1 MAWVLRGSSRCDFF
15 SASSKSSC
23 VKGLPLVSV
32 CCVCG
37 CEPPDFM
44 DCERRPTLDEGPGLM
59 DSWVCWRDSP
69 TAGRQLLSPVL
80 WSRGIGDPTLTLLTI
95 CNIGFVIYIFLNLS
109 HVARCPRD
117 LHAGAGGLETL
128 AALGVGAVL
137 AAGEAGAHG
146 RVLALIAL
154 TSPGVGEGEGF
165 QLFLMLF
172 RNGTAVLQ
180 LRHLLAGLVDIAVFA
195 RA

>member
-1 MAWVLRGSSRCDFF
+1 
-15 SASSKSSC
+15 
-23 VKGLPLVSV
+23 
-32 CCVCG
+32 
-37 CEPPDFM
+37 M

-69 TAGRQLLSPVL
+69 TAGRQLLFRSCGAEEL
-80 WSRGIGDPTLTLLTI
+80 AILLTLLTI
-95 CNIGFVIYIFLNLS
+95 CNIGFIIYIFLDLS
-109 HVARCPRD
+109 HVARRPRD
-117 LHAGAGGLETL
+117 LHAGAGGLKTL

-137 AAGEAGAHG
+137 TTGEAGAHG

-180 LRHLLAGLVDIAVFA
+180 RRHLLAGLVDIAVFA
-195 RA
+195 